1 VLAIALLVGG
11 LAVVGG
17 SPAQAATC
25 PASTGSVAA
34 AWSAIRSHGTVGATA
49 LRTERPRHSQRSWV
63 RGRCSSPS
71 PCSGSTPKD
80 GSGWPRTRGL
90 VVSGEGPE
98 PLVRAKQGRAQLS
111 LSRPTALPAHG
122 PSRRPR

>member
-49 LRTERPRHSQRSWV
+49 LRTERPEAFATQLGSWTVQQSVAVQRVHAKRRLWV
-63 RGRCSSPS
+63 AP
-71 PCSGSTPKD
+71 D
-80 GSGWPRTRGL
+80 AWPGG
-90 VVSGEGPE
+90 VG
-98 PLVRAKQGRAQLS
+98 
-111 LSRPTALPAHG
+111 
-122 PSRRPR
+122 